1 MRRRRVVKW
10 AGLVACVVI
19 LGAWLVSGRYAVWYD
34 TGETALSLW
43 SGALTI
49 SADSKHTGFWVI
61 ILAHE
66 FYWTPELTLP
76 TPTMGFLLL
85 IPRWIPFLLI
95 AIPTFIAWRRDR
107 KPPPGHCACG
117 YNLTGNVSGRC
128 SECGAAVAAE

>member
-1 MRRRRVVKW
+1 MRRRRVGKW

-49 SADSKHTGFWVI
+49 SAESKPQSGFWVI

-76 TPTMGFLLL
+76 TPTMGFWLL
-85 IPRWIPFLLI
+85 IPLWIPFLLL
-95 AIPTFIAWRRDR
+95 AIPTVILWRRDSR
-107 KPPPGHCACG
+107 PPPGHCKNCG
-117 YNLTGNVSGRC
+117 YDLTGNISGRC
-128 SECGAAVAAE
+128 PECGEVA